1 MDSLA
6 SPASVGLKPPAKI
19 ERNKSY
25 DDDDDF
31 SSKPAARKNN
41 TKPIKA
47 VVYSVADLQIAT
59 DSFSM
64 DNLVGEGTFG
74 RVYRSQFNDGKV
86 LYLIAGPVY
95 F

>member
-1 MDSLA
+1 MESLA

-19 ERNKSY
+19 ERNKSF
-25 DDDDDF
+25 DDDEF
-31 SSKPAARKNN
+31 SSKPVARKSNA
-41 TKPIKA
+41 KPIKA
-47 VVYSVADLQIAT
+47 IVYSVADLQIAT